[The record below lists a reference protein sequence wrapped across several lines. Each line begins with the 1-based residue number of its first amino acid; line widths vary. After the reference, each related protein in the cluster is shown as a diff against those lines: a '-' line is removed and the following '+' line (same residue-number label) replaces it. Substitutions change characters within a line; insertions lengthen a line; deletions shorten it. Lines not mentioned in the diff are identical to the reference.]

1 MPGEPWFEGIQ
12 VLGVVGL
19 AAYFDDIHLTPLF
32 DIIGSYWPRRKIR
45 KEETLFATVR
55 RNL

>member
-1 MPGEPWFEGIQ
+1 MPGEPWLEGIQ